1 MTKKKYNEKNKESLK
16 LAQEDKEMKSFDE
29 DIHRKEQEEEDRIKE
44 EENKYNESVEK
55 FTNKY
60 NKTIC
65 DKFISAIDTKIAT
78 EGLEDTWT
86 YYTTTLEKVL
96 TLTETGAFE
105 ILKLAVNMNKLALG
119 KAIVSF
125 NKEEN
130 EEGVNTTIDIN
141 LYAQVSSSWPRFTI

>member
-1 MTKKKYNEKNKESLK
+1 
-16 LAQEDKEMKSFDE
+16 MKSFVE

-65 DKFISAIDTKIAT
+65 DKFINAIDTKIAT

-119 KAIVSF
+119 
-125 NKEEN
+125 
-130 EEGVNTTIDIN
+130 
-141 LYAQVSSSWPRFTI
+141 